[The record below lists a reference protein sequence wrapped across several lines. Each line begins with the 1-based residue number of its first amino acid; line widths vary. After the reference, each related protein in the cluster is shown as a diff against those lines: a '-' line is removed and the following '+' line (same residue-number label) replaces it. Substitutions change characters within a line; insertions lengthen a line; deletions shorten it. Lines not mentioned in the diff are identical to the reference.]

1 METQLGGNKSKP
13 VIECVRCFQRSD
25 ETTEKPTDITKG
37 VFLVG
42 MWKRLTASI
51 LEDGIATS
59 I

>member
-1 METQLGGNKSKP
+1 MVALVMKTAEKVNAARYQMQY
-13 VIECVRCFQRSD
+13 RCR
-25 ETTEKPTDITKG
+25 
-37 VFLVG
+37 LG